1 MQQRIIYLCIVC
13 CNAKIQ
19 LHRETVFESIC
30 YKYQPNSQL
39 YHIRSL
45 LLNNSYLLTFIQI
58 ALKMANK
65 IILALCVGFVVCAVL
80 SVSARRIE
88 VDDLEVAASDKSEHW
103 KKGGG
108 KDHHSD
114 GHSSKGEKGE
124 KGYKGHHSDEKGE
137 KGHHDKEGHDSE
149 YEEDGGHKKSHHDD
163 GHYHHESEKGDKGE
177 KGSGYEEKGSY
188 GKGHHTKGH
197 HIEAKG
203 DEYGKKTNFFDED
216 HDEGFEEKY
225 GDFHEDHGHKKGGS
239 HKSGHKKGSHEKGMF
254 GRNDS
259 IYFLQIFTI

>member
-1 MQQRIIYLCIVC
+1 
-13 CNAKIQ
+13 
-19 LHRETVFESIC
+19 
-30 YKYQPNSQL
+30 
-39 YHIRSL
+39 
-45 LLNNSYLLTFIQI
+45 
-58 ALKMANK
+58 MANK
-65 IILALCVGFVVCAVL
+65 IVLALCVGFVVCAVL
-80 SVSARRIE
+80 SVSARRIDF
-88 VDDLEVAASDKSEHW
+88 DDLEVAASGKSEHW

-149 YEEDGGHKKSHHDD
+149 YEEGGGHKKSHHDD

-197 HIEAKG
+197 HVEAKG
-203 DEYGKKTNFFDED
+203 DEYGKKTNFYDED

-239 HKSGHKKGSHEKGMF
+239 HKSGHKKGSHEKGLF
-254 GRNDS
+254 NWS
-259 IYFLQIFTI
+259 IAFV